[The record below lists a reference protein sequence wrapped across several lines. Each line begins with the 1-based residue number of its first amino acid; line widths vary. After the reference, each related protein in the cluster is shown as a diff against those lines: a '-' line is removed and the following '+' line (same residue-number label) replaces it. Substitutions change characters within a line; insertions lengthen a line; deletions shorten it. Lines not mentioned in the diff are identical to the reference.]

1 MGLKFLG
8 FRRDPLKVAFDFEN
22 KKRWQPSEG
31 RSFKLLAPDLEAD
44 RMFLAAEIK
53 EVKQL
58 DDNSKSERLYIAG
71 IANANIVDRMQE
83 RLDPRGLDV
92 TDYLKN
98 AQLLAH
104 HSYFHPVGQVEELD
118 IQEDGIHFRGW
129 IGDPAKGDLTPMQKE
144 IRSLVSQRIL
154 KTVSVGFIPRKVRA
168 PLFDDNG
175 NMTEPCVIEAWELL
189 ELSIVAVPCNQD
201 SVFEIR
207 SYTNKKEFG
216 KLSTEQTSKQSLND
230 STKESLEQLA
240 QDSMVVQTLILSK
253 EKFSKEEAIAWVE
266 SHDFHAEKIDETEDS
281 YRFRQREPEE
291 FDQESFRTITL
302 TEGVQAVVG
311 KIKDGKAAEDNQ
323 GDNFQSE
330 VLTMLRAMGELLKR
344 NTEICDLM
352 LKKMEEKPSEDEG
365 GAKPEDEGE
374 AAKTVENKPVE
385 ESETEKRL
393 KSLEDQFTKIVKL
406 VEVIAKKIS

>member
-22 KKRWQPSEG
+22 KKRWQPGDG
-31 RSFKLLAPDLEAD
+31 RSFKLLSPDLEAD
-44 RMFLAAEIK
+44 RMFLTAEIK

-58 DDNSKSERLYIAG
+58 EDNTKNERLYIAG

-129 IGDPAKGDLTPMQKE
+129 VGDPAKGELTPMQKE
-144 IRSLVSQRIL
+144 IRSLVAQRIL

-175 NMTEPCVIEAWELL
+175 NMTEPCVIESWELL

-216 KLSTEQTSKQSLND
+216 KLEAEQNSKQSLND
-230 STKESLEQLA
+230 STKESLENAA
-240 QDSMVVQTLILSK
+240 QQGMVVQTLILAK
-253 EKFSKEEAIAWVE
+253 ADFSKEEAIAWVE

-281 YRFRQREPEE
+281 YRFRQREPSE

-302 TEGVQAVVG
+302 TKGVQAVVG
-311 KIKDGKAAEDNQ
+311 KLKDGKAAPEDNA

-330 VLTMLRAMGELLKR
+330 VLTMLRAMNELMKR
-344 NTEICDLM
+344 NSEVCDLM
-352 LKKMEEKPSEDEG
+352 LKKMEAKPDAENPAEDTSPDEE
-365 GAKPEDEGE
+365 KPED
-374 AAKTVENKPVE
+374 KPTK
-385 ESETEKRL
+385 ETEEAIEKRFS
-393 KSLEDQFTKIVKL
+393 KLESQLEKL
-406 VEVIAKKIS
+406 VSVIDVMAKKLK